1 LAVLIR
7 NLKKLQSELKALKDT
22 DDPATSL
29 KAMALAYRNYFIN
42 YGKYIDLFKHLTEK
56 EGKELVS
63 PNHKEELIN
72 TLGDIFTVIEE
83 MAASKKMKKY
93 TRGIPPR
100 RFVPMF
106 WSIAHGV
113 SQITLSTSRGE
124 AVGFDFDQV
133 IDDFIHLIFKERK
146 KSRV

>member
-1 LAVLIR
+1 MV
-7 NLKKLQSELKALKDT
+7 
-22 DDPATSL
+22 
-29 KAMALAYRNYFIN
+29 
-42 YGKYIDLFKHLTEK
+42 
-56 EGKELVS
+56 
-63 PNHKEELIN
+63 
-72 TLGDIFTVIEE
+72 
-83 MAASKKMKKY
+83 
-93 TRGIPPR
+93 
-100 RFVPMF
+100 